1 VVIASTVVEAEGMS
15 PDVETSE
22 DVAHRRDVR
31 AAVAGSTG
39 MPRYV
44 PRMPQHRVVAHP
56 VVDRMSE
63 QRMVADLT
71 VAAVVANP
79 MAAADAANQ

>member
-1 VVIASTVVEAEGMS
+1 
-15 PDVETSE
+15 
-22 DVAHRRDVR
+22 
-31 AAVAGSTG
+31 
-39 MPRYV
+39 
-44 PRMPQHRVVAHP
+44 MPQHRVVAHP